1 MANLDESGFRDSPPA
16 GTPAPESESL
26 PVRTRHYYPVDRG
39 TLYSLRDASL
49 ALEIPEGQLRRAIL
63 LDEVPAADVDDE
75 RQYLLDG
82 AALQTY
88 IRSIRPAENCVFP
101 DNGNLFLEL
110 AYCLVIPL
118 LILLVLIFARTPEP
132 SHPGATTKQA
142 PPADCVP
149 GDASGGS
156 RENSGPASERHE
168 PASEP
173 CPPDSNVFPNF

>member
-1 MANLDESGFRDSPPA
+1 MDTLDESGFRDSPPA
-16 GTPAPESESL
+16 GNPSPESGPL
-26 PVRTRHYYPVDRG
+26 PTRARHYYPVDRG
-39 TLYSLRDASL
+39 TLYSLRDAAL
-49 ALEIPEGQLRRAIL
+49 ALEISEGKLRRAIL

-82 AALQTY
+82 AALQAY
-88 IRSIRPAENCVFP
+88 IRRIRPNENCMFP

-118 LILLVLIFARTPEP
+118 LILLVLIFAKSPDPAR
-132 SHPGATTKQA
+132 PGAAIKQT

-149 GDASGGS
+149 GDASGGAQ
-156 RENSGPASERHE
+156 ENAD

-173 CPPDSNVFPNF
+173 CPRDSGAFPDF